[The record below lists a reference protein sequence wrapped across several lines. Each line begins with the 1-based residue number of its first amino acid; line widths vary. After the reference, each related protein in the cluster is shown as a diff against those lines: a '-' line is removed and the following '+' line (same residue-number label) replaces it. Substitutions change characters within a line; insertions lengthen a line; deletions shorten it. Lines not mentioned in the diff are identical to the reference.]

1 MLEVSTREQCE
12 QFQMSAFNVSCATC
26 ERSDRECPW
35 GRKDGPA
42 ITVELNLDNGQD
54 RLQLDVMGS
63 GSGARA
69 FQRAVIVPR
78 LFRAPGPDRVNPVE
92 AKTPAA
98 EAALGTV
105 A

>member
-35 GRKDGPA
+35 SRKDGPA
-42 ITVELNLDNGQD
+42 ITVELSLDNGQG
-54 RLQLDVMGS
+54 RLQLDVMAS
-63 GSGARA
+63 SSNARA

-78 LFRAPGPDRVNPVE
+78 LFRTPSPDPVSVE
-92 AKTPAA
+92 VETPTA
-98 EAALGTV
+98 ESALGTV

>member
-1 MLEVSTREQCE
+1 
-12 QFQMSAFNVSCATC
+12 MSAFNISCATC
-26 ERSDRECPW
+26 ERSDSECPW

-42 ITVELNLDNGQD
+42 ITVELNLDNGLG

-78 LFRAPGPDRVNPVE
+78 LFRAPSPDPVNPVE
-92 AKTPAA
+92 VETSAA
-98 EAALGTV
+98 GAALGTV